1 MNITVKLTSDFIC
14 PWCLIGE
21 RRLQKVIRRLPD
33 DVEITILW
41 QPYELNPT
49 MPVEGANRKSYRSAK
64 FGSWE
69 YSQSLD
75 RKTILAAAEDDIAFN
90 YDAMQKTPNTFRA
103 HRLMNLARLH
113 GAADDVANGI
123 FHGYFEQG
131 RDIGDVEILAD
142 IAAEN
147 GLDRAAALA
156 YLTGDAGAKET
167 RTAINLATGIHGV
180 PNFDIEGET
189 ISGAQPLNVIEDA
202 IMRAIARK
210 PQEKP
215 AI

>member
-21 RRLQKVIRRLPD
+21 RRLQKVIRRLPA
-33 DVEITILW
+33 DVEVTILW
-41 QPYELNPT
+41 RPYELNPT
-49 MPVEGANRKSYRSAK
+49 MPVEGVDRKNYRSAK

-103 HRLMNLARLH
+103 HRLMNLAHRH
-113 GAADDVANGI
+113 GVADAVANGI

-131 RDIGDVEILAD
+131 RDIGDVAVLAD
-142 IAAEN
+142 IAGEN
-147 GLDRAAALA
+147 GLNRAEALA
-156 YLTGDAGAKET
+156 YLTSDAGAKET
-167 RTAINLATGIHGV
+167 RAAISFATGIRGV

-189 ISGAQPLNVIEDA
+189 ISGAQPLNLIEDA

-210 PQEKP
+210 LQEKP
-215 AI
+215 AL